1 MNLEKD
7 LEKSKI
13 SVSKIQEGEI
23 LAEFQFSK
31 NLALFTGHFPDKPIL
46 PGIVQVEMVKYTLE
60 KALGIPLAIS
70 SMEKTK
76 FARLI
81 QPETRIKVAI
91 SLTRNKED
99 KGHIT
104 ARALLK
110 TSGEL
115 AGKVNIKL
123 TQKQ

>member
-13 SVSKIQEGEI
+13 RVSGIREEKI

-31 NLALFTGHFPDKPIL
+31 DLPLFKGHFPGKPIL
-46 PGIVQVEMVKYTLE
+46 PGIVQVEMVRYSLE
-60 KALGIPLAIS
+60 QALETPLSIS
-70 SMEKTK
+70 SMGKTK

-81 QPETRIKVAI
+81 EPDTRIEITI
-91 SLTRNKED
+91 SLTRNQGD
-99 KGHIT
+99 KSHII

-110 TSGEL
+110 TKGET
-115 AGKVNIKL
+115 AGKINMSLDRKP
-123 TQKQ
+123 